1 MKINYSI
8 NESLA
13 AEEVADV
20 FRSSGIKRPVGELER
35 IQRMIDNADVTVAA
49 YEGDR
54 LIGVARALTDFSYC
68 CYLSDLAVCREYQ
81 KQGIGK
87 ELVRLLQSHLGETV
101 SIVLLSSPVALEYY
115 PRIGFQHSDRAF
127 VMPRVK

>member
-1 MKINYSI
+1 MPINYSI
-8 NESLA
+8 NESLT

-20 FRSSGIKRPVGELER
+20 FRSSGIKRPAGDLAR
-35 IQRMIDNADVTVAA
+35 IQTMIDHADVTVAA
-49 YEGDR
+49 REGGR

-68 CYLSDLAVCREYQ
+68 CYLSDLAVRAEHQ

-87 ELVRLLQSHLGETV
+87 QLVRLLQGHLGETV
-101 SIVLLSSPVALEYY
+101 SIVLLSAPVALDYY
-115 PRIGFQHSDRAF
+115 PRIGFEHSDRAF

>member
-1 MKINYSI
+1 MNISYSI
-8 NESLA
+8 NGSLT

-20 FRSSGIKRPVGELER
+20 FRSSGIKRPVDDLPR
-35 IQRMIDNADVTVAA
+35 IQTMLDHANVTISAR
-49 YEGDR
+49 EGER

-68 CYLSDLAVCREYQ
+68 CYLSDLAVREEHQ

-101 SIVLLSSPVALEYY
+101 AIVLLSAPAALGYY
-115 PRIGFQHSDRAF
+115 PRIGFEHSDRAF
-127 VMPRVK
+127 VVPRVK